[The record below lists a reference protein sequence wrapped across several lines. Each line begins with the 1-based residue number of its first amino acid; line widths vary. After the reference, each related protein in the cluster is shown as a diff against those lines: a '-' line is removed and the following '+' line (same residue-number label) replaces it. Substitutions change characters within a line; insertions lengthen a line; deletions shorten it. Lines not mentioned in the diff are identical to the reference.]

1 MTKAE
6 IKKLIVD
13 SDYKNKDVVIWWKW
27 GYGESGNHDITSV
40 ATYFKYSDEWF
51 VDYSTHRFS
60 LDYLVETIWRYY
72 DKLGKENAKEWF
84 RFKVLEVG
92 DD

>member
-1 MTKAE
+1 MTKKR

-27 GYGESGNHDITSV
+27 GYGESGNYEITSV
-40 ATYFKYSDEWF
+40 AIYYKYSDEWF
-51 VDYSTHRFS
+51 VDHSTHKFS
-60 LDYLVETIWRYY
+60 LNYLVTTIWRCY
-72 DKLGKENAKEWF
+72 DNLDKENAKEWF
-84 RFKVLEVG
+84 KFKVLEVK

>member
-27 GYGESGNHDITSV
+27 GCDEAGSYSATSV
-40 ATYFKYSDEWF
+40 ATYCKYADEWF
-51 VDYSTHRFS
+51 VDNSTHRFN
-60 LDYLVETIWRYY
+60 LDYLVTTIWRYY
-72 DKLGKENAKEWF
+72 DNLGRETEKELFKV
-84 RFKVLEVG
+84 KVLEVK
-92 DD
+92 